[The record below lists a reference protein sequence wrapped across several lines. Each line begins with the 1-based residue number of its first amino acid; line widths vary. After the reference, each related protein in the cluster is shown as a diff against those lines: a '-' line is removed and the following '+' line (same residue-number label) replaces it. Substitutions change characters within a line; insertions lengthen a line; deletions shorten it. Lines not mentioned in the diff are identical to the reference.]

1 MWLRDLKDS
10 VVLQFYTIA
19 SVLLFTARFVTY
31 HKKRWH
37 YYFLVRGLDRLPQ
50 LGAGTS

>member
-1 MWLRDLKDS
+1 MM
-10 VVLQFYTIA
+10 LQFYTIA

-37 YYFLVRGLDRLPQ
+37 YYFLVSGLITCLSLLLD
-50 LGAGTS
+50 T